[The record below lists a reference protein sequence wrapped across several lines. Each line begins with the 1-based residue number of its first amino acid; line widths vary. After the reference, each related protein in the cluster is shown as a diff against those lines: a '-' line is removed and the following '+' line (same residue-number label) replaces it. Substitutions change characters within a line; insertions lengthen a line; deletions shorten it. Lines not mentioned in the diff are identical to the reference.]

1 MLFIMESIKRFVAF
15 SFLTNQ
21 CSPFNV
27 GFVMNAG
34 KIVCNYQRNGFFR
47 FPRVCVQHNFISLFV
62 KKGM

>member
-15 SFLTNQ
+15 FFLTNQ

-34 KIVCNYQRNGFFR
+34 KIVCNYQRN
-47 FPRVCVQHNFISLFV
+47 
-62 KKGM
+62 